1 MGRPERGFG
10 SEPYGGGF
18 AAGAIGLTRE
28 AGGYKVDVH
37 VFTIFPEMFDGPLN
51 TSILKRAREARRI
64 CFQTVNFRDY
74 SPMKHQNVD
83 DSPFGGGAG
92 MVLKPEPIYY
102 AVEDVLGGRERY
114 GGKILLM
121 TPQGRL
127 FDQAMAKALAAE
139 PALAFICGHYE
150 GFDERIRRLADAE
163 ISIGD
168 YILTGGELCAMVVI
182 DAVCRLLP
190 GVLGAEESALTDSFS
205 DGLLE
210 YPQYT
215 RPREFRGQWAPE
227 TLLSG
232 NHEQIRLW
240 KRKESLRRTFL
251 RRREMLAR
259 VSLSE
264 EDQRLL
270 EDIYKE
276 EERRMSRGFDSQ
288 Y

>member
-1 MGRPERGFG
+1 VE
-10 SEPYGGGF
+10 
-18 AAGAIGLTRE
+18 I
-28 AGGYKVDVH
+28 H
-37 VFTIFPEMFDGPLN
+37 VFSIFPEMFEGPLN
-51 TSILKRAREARRI
+51 TSILKRARENRLIR
-64 CFQTVNFRDY
+64 FQAVNFRDY

-83 DSPFGGGAG
+83 DSPYGGGAG

-102 AVEDVLGGRERY
+102 AVEDVLGAREHY
-114 GGKILLM
+114 QGKILLM
-121 TPQGRL
+121 SPQGRL
-127 FDQAMAKALAAE
+127 FNQSVAKALAGE
-139 PALAFICGHYE
+139 SALAFICGHYE
-150 GFDERIRRLADAE
+150 GFDERVRRLADEE

-168 YILTGGELCAMVVI
+168 YVLTGGELCAMVII

-190 GVLGAEESALTDSFS
+190 GVLGAEDSSLTDSFS

-251 RRREMLAR
+251 RRREL
-259 VSLSE
+259 LSGAVLSA
-264 EDQRLL
+264 EDQRML
-270 EDIYKE
+270 EEIYKE
-276 EERRMSRGFDSQ
+276 EESRPL
-288 Y
+288 

>member
-1 MGRPERGFG
+1 MD
-10 SEPYGGGF
+10 
-18 AAGAIGLTRE
+18 I
-28 AGGYKVDVH
+28 H
-37 VFTIFPEMFDGPLN
+37 VFSIFPEMFEGPLN
-51 TSILKRAREARRI
+51 TSILKRARQSRRI
-64 CFQTVNFRDY
+64 FFEAVNYRDY
-74 SPMKHQNVD
+74 SSMKHQNVD
-83 DSPFGGGAG
+83 DSPYGGGAG
-92 MVLKPEPIYY
+92 MVLKPEPIYH
-102 AVEDVLGGRERY
+102 AVEDVLGGERY
-114 GGKILLM
+114 KGKILLM
-121 TPQGRL
+121 TPQGRV
-127 FDQAMAKALAAE
+127 FNQSMARSLAGE

-150 GFDERIRRLADAE
+150 GFDERVRCLADEE

-190 GVLGAEESALTDSFS
+190 GVLGAEESTLTDSFS

-215 RPREFRGQWAPE
+215 RPREFRGQWVPE

-240 KRKESLRRTFL
+240 KRRESLKRTFL
-251 RRREMLAR
+251 RRREMLAK
-259 VSLSE
+259 VPLSD

-270 EDIYKE
+270 EDIYRE
-276 EERRMSRGFDSQ
+276 EERRMLHGFDSQ

>member
-1 MGRPERGFG
+1 
-10 SEPYGGGF
+10 
-18 AAGAIGLTRE
+18 
-28 AGGYKVDVH
+28 VDIH
-37 VFTIFPEMFDGPLN
+37 VFSIFPEMFEGPLN
-51 TSILKRAREARRI
+51 TSILKRARESRRI
-64 CFQTVNFRDY
+64 RFRAVNYRDY

-83 DSPFGGGAG
+83 DSPYGGGAG
-92 MVLKPEPIYY
+92 MVLKPEPIYN
-102 AVEDVLGGRERY
+102 AVEDVLGGERY
-114 GGKILLM
+114 EGKILLM
-121 TPQGRL
+121 TPQGRV
-127 FDQAMAKALAAE
+127 FDQSMARSLAGE
-139 PALAFICGHYE
+139 SALAFICGHYE
-150 GFDERIRRLADAE
+150 GFDERVRLLADEE

-190 GVLGAEESALTDSFS
+190 GVLGAEESTLTDSFS

-210 YPQYT
+210 HPQYT

-240 KRKESLRRTFL
+240 KRRESLRRTFL
-251 RRREMLAR
+251 RRREMLAK
-259 VSLSE
+259 VHLSD

-270 EDIYKE
+270 EDIYREE
-276 EERRMSRGFDSQ
+276 EERRMLHGFDSQ